1 MKETSFINGFSEK
14 VMFRSNRP
22 NQTRKMTCL
31 HNSGSSL
38 SIFLKLLH
46 SERGQEVH
54 ENYVNGFSEK
64 ILLGS
69 NEPIWTRKW

>member
-1 MKETSFINGFSEK
+1 MVFLKK
-14 VMFRSNRP
+14 LMFRSNEP

-31 HNSGSSL
+31 HNSGSAL
-38 SIFLKLLH
+38 SIFLKILH
-46 SERGQEVH
+46 SEGGQELH

-69 NEPIWTRKW
+69 NGPIRTRKW

>member
-1 MKETSFINGFSEK
+1 MVFLKK
-14 VMFRSNRP
+14 LMFRSNGP

-31 HNSGSSL
+31 HNSGSAL
-38 SIFLKLLH
+38 SIFLKNLR

-54 ENYVNGFSEK
+54 ENYVNGFSGK

-69 NEPIWTRKW
+69 NGPIRTRKW